1 MKYFRTLFRQA
12 KIFRNSI
19 LTPKYFATTK
29 FRAQHQNTAEGKELK
44 AAKVAD
50 VLLIF
55 TEGS

>member
-1 MKYFRTLFRQA
+1 MKYLITLFRQV

-19 LTPKYFATTK
+19 LTPKYFAII
-29 FRAQHQNTAEGKELK
+29 QNFARNIKIQPKARK